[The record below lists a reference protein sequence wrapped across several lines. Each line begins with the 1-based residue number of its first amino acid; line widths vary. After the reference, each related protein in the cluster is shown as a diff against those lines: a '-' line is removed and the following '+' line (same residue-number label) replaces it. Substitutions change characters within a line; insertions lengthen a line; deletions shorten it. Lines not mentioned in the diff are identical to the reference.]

1 MNKNLLIIA
10 LLAIFQIGV
19 FAQQASLKGDVP
31 LSYVSE
37 NEYDIDNTFEYK
49 VWRTLSLSVKANQP
63 LKLPVQKS
71 KDRKNLG
78 MVILEAITDE
88 YDPLNV
94 FEYSDKEME
103 YDVKTS
109 GTIFNY
115 FNIKN
120 AYERKYAILEVPNS
134 DNLKL
139 VDKTDQTI
147 TFDVHKDSLVQK
159 MSDFF
164 DKNSID
170 VIFSEFSSQIY
181 RYDIYEVWIFNKRY
195 STFKSEIRAI
205 SPYIYEAT
213 GGTRTPVAI
222 GWIPFKDLRR
232 YMVQVPIKLSDMHA
246 SKGLG
251 QYSMDAYFTS
261 RLYRGDIIEAE
272 NLQGKKML
280 DMAKSRAE
288 VLKLRE
294 QIETDLVNLEQDIWE
309 Y

>member
-1 MNKNLLIIA
+1 MNKKLFIFA
-10 LLAIFQIGV
+10 LFATFQIGI
-19 FAQQASLKGDVP
+19 FAQQSSLKGDVP
-31 LSYVSE
+31 LSYISE
-37 NEYDIDNTFEYK
+37 DEYDIDNTFEYK
-49 VWRTLSLSVKANQP
+49 VWRTLSLNVKANQP
-63 LKLPVQKS
+63 LRLPVQKT

-78 MVILEAITDE
+78 MVLLQGIVDQ

-115 FNIKN
+115 FKIRT
-120 AYERKYAILEVPNS
+120 AYERKYAVLEIPNS
-134 DNLKL
+134 DDLKL
-139 VDKTDQTI
+139 VDKSDQTI
-147 TFDVHKDSLVQK
+147 TFNVHKDSLVQN
-159 MSDFF
+159 MDQFF
-164 DKNSID
+164 DKNTID
-170 VIFSEFSSQIY
+170 IILSEFSSQIY

-213 GGTRTPVAI
+213 GGSRTPVAI
-222 GWIPFKDLRR
+222 GWIPFKDLRKH
-232 YMVQVPIKLSDMHA
+232 MVQVPIKLSDMHA

-251 QYSMDAYFTS
+251 QYSMDAFFTS

-280 DMAKSRAE
+280 DMAKSRQE
-288 VLKLRE
+288 VLKLRD

>member
-1 MNKNLLIIA
+1 MNKKLLVFA
-10 LLAIFQIGV
+10 LFAICLTGM
-19 FAQQASLKGDVP
+19 FAQQSSLKGDVP
-31 LSYVSE
+31 LSYISE
-37 NEYDIDNTFEYK
+37 DEYDIDNTFEYK
-49 VWRTLSLSVKANQP
+49 IWRTLSLNVKANQP
-63 LKLPVQKS
+63 LKLPLMKTR
-71 KDRKNLG
+71 DRKNLG
-78 MVILEAITDE
+78 MVVLQAITDE

-103 YDVKTS
+103 YDVKIPS
-109 GTIFNY
+109 TIFSY
-115 FNIKN
+115 FKIQT
-120 AYERKYAILEVPNS
+120 AYERKYAVLPIPNS
-134 DNLKL
+134 DDLKL

-147 TFDVHKDSLVQK
+147 TYTVHKDSLVQK
-159 MSDFF
+159 MGDYF
-164 DKNSID
+164 DQNTID
-170 VIFSEFSSQIY
+170 IIFSEFSNQIY

-205 SPYIYEAT
+205 SPYIYEST
-213 GGTRTPVAI
+213 GGVRTPVAI

-232 YMVQVPIKLSDMHA
+232 HMVQVPIKLSDMHS

-251 QYSMDAYFTS
+251 QYSMDAFFTS

-272 NLQGKKML
+272 NLQGKKL
-280 DMAKSRAE
+280 LGMAKTREE